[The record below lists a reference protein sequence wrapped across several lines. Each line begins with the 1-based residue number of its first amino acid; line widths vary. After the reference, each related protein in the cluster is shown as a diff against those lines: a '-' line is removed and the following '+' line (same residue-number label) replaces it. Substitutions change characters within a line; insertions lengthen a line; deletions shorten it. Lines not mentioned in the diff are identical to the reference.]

1 MKLARHLVPA
11 FLITVVL
18 TLLLGVVYPLAVTGL
33 AQLLFPDQ
41 ARGSLLRRDGK
52 VVGSR
57 LIGQPF
63 SGPGYFHSRP
73 SAAGAGYDPLASGGT
88 NLGPTSHKLV
98 VEQVGAAAAA
108 ARAERPGAP
117 VPVDLV
123 TSSGSGLDPHL
134 TPAAAEFQ
142 VPRVGR
148 ERGMPEDVVR
158 QLVQRHTEGRQWGV
172 LGEPRVNVL
181 ELNLD
186 LDATRPVGAPRKS
199 TPEASSQG
207 ADTSCGSLP
216 RTGPAAGHQARRP
229 EAAAP

>member
-1 MKLARHLVPA
+1 MKFGKHLAPAVLVTA
-11 FLITVVL
+11 VL

-41 ARGSLLRRDGK
+41 ARGSLLRRGGK

-63 SGPGYFHSRP
+63 AGGRYFHSRP
-73 SAAGAGYDPLASGGT
+73 SAAGAGYDPMASGGT

-108 ARAERPGAP
+108 ARAERPGTP

-142 VPRVGR
+142 VPRVAR

-158 QLVQRHTEGRQWGV
+158 QLVRRHTEGRQWGV
-172 LGEPRVNVL
+172 LGEPRVNLL

-186 LDATRPVGAPRKS
+186 LDATRP
-199 TPEASSQG
+199 
-207 ADTSCGSLP
+207 LP
-216 RTGPAAGHQARRP
+216 P
-229 EAAAP
+229 

>member
-1 MKLARHLVPA
+1 MQLARNLLRA
-11 FLITVVL
+11 ILLTLAL
-18 TLLLGVVYPLAVTGL
+18 TLLLGVGYPLAVTGL
-33 AQLLFPDQ
+33 ARLLFPDQ
-41 ARGSLLRRDGK
+41 ARGSLIVRDGR

-63 SGPGYFHSRP
+63 SGPGRFHSRP

-88 NLGPTSHKLV
+88 NLGPTSRKLI
-98 VEQVGAAAAA
+98 EQVAAAAA
-108 ARAERPGAP
+108 AAHAANGENGENGENGARARA
-117 VPVDLV
+117 VPIDLV

-142 VPRVGR
+142 VPRVAR

-158 QLVQRHTEGRQWGV
+158 QLVRRHTAGRQWGV

-186 LDATRPVGAPRKS
+186 LDATRP
-199 TPEASSQG
+199 
-207 ADTSCGSLP
+207 LP
-216 RTGPAAGHQARRP
+216 RGGPP
-229 EAAAP
+229 

>member
-1 MKLARHLVPA
+1 MPRPKGGSGKLTHYLVTA
-11 FLITVVL
+11 ILVTLML

-41 ARGSLLRRDGK
+41 ARGSLLHRDGK

-63 SGPGYFHSRP
+63 AGSGYFHSRA

-134 TPAAAEFQ
+134 TPAAVDFQ
-142 VPRVGR
+142 VPRIAR
-148 ERGMPEDVVR
+148 ERGMPEEVVR

-186 LDATRPVGAPRKS
+186 LDATRPLPPA
-199 TPEASSQG
+199 
-207 ADTSCGSLP
+207 GS
-216 RTGPAAGHQARRP
+216 AAGDR
-229 EAAAP
+229 

>member
-1 MKLARHLVPA
+1 MHLTRHLVPA
-11 FLITVVL
+11 VLMTVVL

-88 NLGPTSHKLV
+88 NLGPTSHKLAD
-98 VEQVGAAAAA
+98 QVGAAAAA
-108 ARAERPGAP
+108 ARAEHPGAP

-158 QLVQRHTEGRQWGV
+158 QLVQRHTEARQWGV

-186 LDATRPVGAPRKS
+186 LDATRP
-199 TPEASSQG
+199 
-207 ADTSCGSLP
+207 LP
-216 RTGPAAGHQARRP
+216 RPGQ
-229 EAAAP
+229 

>member
-1 MKLARHLVPA
+1 MNPARHLVPA
-11 FLITVVL
+11 VLITVVL
-18 TLLLGVVYPLAVTGL
+18 TLLLGVAYPLAVTGL

-41 ARGSLLRRDGK
+41 AQGSLLHRGGS

-63 SGPGYFHSRP
+63 SGPGYFHPRP

-98 VEQVGAAAAA
+98 VEQGGAAAAA

-158 QLVQRHTEGRQWGV
+158 QLVQRHTAGRQWGV

-181 ELNLD
+181 ALNLD
-186 LDATRPVGAPRKS
+186 LDATRP
-199 TPEASSQG
+199 
-207 ADTSCGSLP
+207 LP
-216 RTGPAAGHQARRP
+216 RALR
-229 EAAAP
+229 